1 MRSAHVR
8 AKAPAR
14 AAAEGR
20 VDLTAHGDRVRLEV
34 RHLKLVR
41 AVVREQGLTRA
52 AAHLHLTQPALSHQL
67 AELESRLGTA
77 LFVRAG
83 RRLRPTPAGER
94 LVETAESVLP
104 ELERAEQE
112 LAGLEGAGGG
122 IIRVSTQC
130 YTAYHWLPAA
140 LEDFARRFPAV
151 SVQIVVEATRRPL
164 PALLEGRL
172 DLAIVSDRS
181 GNRLVEHHLLF
192 DDEMVAVMA
201 PDHPLAA
208 SATLTPAQFA
218 SETLILYAIP
228 IRSSDLFQRFLVPAG
243 VTPARVLHVELTEA
257 IVELVRAGQGI
268 AAMAAWAIAPDVRS
282 GRVVTRRLGRRG
294 LRRRWYA
301 ATHARRV
308 PEYLRAFIEQVRRVA
323 PSSSRPEGRGLRRPA
338 GG

>member
-1 MRSAHVR
+1 MRSAHVL
-8 AKAPAR
+8 AKAAAR
-14 AAAEGR
+14 ATEGR

-83 RRLRPTPAGER
+83 RRLRPTPAGDR

-104 ELERAEQE
+104 ELERAERE

-122 IIRVSTQC
+122 LIRVSTQC

-151 SVQIVVEATRRPL
+151 SVQIVVEATRRPV

-172 DLAIVSDRS
+172 DLAIVSSRS
-181 GNRLVEHHLLF
+181 GNRLLEHHLLF

-282 GRVVTRRLGRRG
+282 GRVVTRRLGRGG

-308 PEYLRAFIEQVRRVA
+308 PEYLRAFIDQVRRVA

>member
-1 MRSAHVR
+1 MRNVHVGSVPR
-8 AKAPAR
+8 VPRPGEAR
-14 AAAEGR
+14 T
-20 VDLTAHGDRVRLEV
+20 DLTAQGDGVRLEV

-52 AAHLHLTQPALSHQL
+52 AAHLHLTQSALSHQL
-67 AELESRLGTA
+67 ADLESRLGTA

-83 RRLRPTPAGER
+83 RRLRPTPAGDR
-94 LVETAESVLP
+94 LVETAEAVLP

-122 IIRVSTQC
+122 TIRVSTEC

-140 LEDFARRFPAV
+140 LEDFARRFPKV
-151 SVQIVVEATRRPL
+151 SVQIVVEATRRPI

-172 DLAIVSDRS
+172 DLAIVSSRS
-181 GNRLVEHHLLF
+181 GNRLVEHHPLF

-208 SATLTPAQFA
+208 SKTLRPAQFA
-218 SETLILYAIP
+218 SETLLLYAIP
-228 IRSSDLFQRFLVPAG
+228 LRASDMFQRFLLPAG
-243 VTPARVLHVELTEA
+243 VTPARVVHVELTEA
-257 IVELVRAGQGI
+257 IVELARAGQGV
-268 AAMAAWAIAPDVRS
+268 AVMARWAIAPDVRS

-301 ATHARRV
+301 AVHARRV
-308 PEYLRAFIEQVRRVA
+308 PEHLRAFIGQVRRIA
-323 PSSSRPEGRGLRRPA
+323 P
-338 GG
+338 